1 MTRPLLLVGGAP
13 RLVVDAVRFLS
24 VRASGATAVALAGRL
39 QAAGFAAE
47 LLLGVLA
54 EPAVDALRYDS
65 RGDLEQALRRW
76 IAAHPDGVVVMS
88 AAINDYQ
95 VLQVESRQGEAV
107 RVFAP
112 GDKAPS
118 GADEL
123 VIRLRPA
130 SKVIDQLRPWGL
142 HGPIVGF
149 KFEAADTVVASAQAL
164 RQRTG
169 AALVVANSL
178 CGQVQ
183 ALVTATTV
191 NYSGRNALLDALG
204 AELLALA
211 RT

>member
-1 MTRPLLLVGGAP
+1 MSRPLLLVGGAP

-39 QAAGFAAE
+39 QAAGLAAD
-47 LLLGVLA
+47 LLLGMLA
-54 EPAVDALRYDS
+54 EPAANALRYDS
-65 RGDLEQALRRW
+65 REDLELALRRW
-76 IAAHPDGVVVMS
+76 IAANPDGVVVMS

-95 VLQVESRQGEAV
+95 VQQVESRQGDAV

-149 KFEAADTVVASAQAL
+149 KFEHAATVVASAQAL
-164 RQRTG
+164 RKRTG

-183 ALVTATTV
+183 ALVGAAIV
-191 NYSGRNALLDALG
+191 NYSGRTALLDALA
-204 AELLALA
+204 AELAELA

>member
-1 MTRPLLLVGGAP
+1 MSRPLLLVGGAP

-39 QAAGFAAE
+39 QAAGLPAD

-54 EPAVDALRYDS
+54 EPSARALRYDS
-65 RGDLEQALRRW
+65 REDLELALRGW

-95 VLQVESRQGEAV
+95 VQQVESRQGEAV

-149 KFEAADTVVASAQAL
+149 KFEDAATVVASAQAL
-164 RQRTG
+164 RRRTG

-178 CGQVQ
+178 CGRVQ
-183 ALVTATTV
+183 ALVGSTIV
-191 NYSGRNALLDALG
+191 NYDGRDALLDALSTQ
-204 AELLALA
+204 LVALA
-211 RT
+211 QP